1 MAQNTPTFR
10 KSVGSVAMTTTYNTI
25 VYDYY
30 PLVSIADRPILWDAR
45 YSQEWAS
52 GKVAYEHNDLLS
64 SGIGNKVIKIL
75 NQKILGGS
83 LIFKKG
89 KNTKTA
95 GDTVDFIREK
105 CMELDFD
112 SSVESVNLKRLAG
125 GSAYFV
131 LNPISSTG
139 EVTIDALGID
149 QAYVTFRGSKPVD
162 AKLFINFIDDNSG
175 KTISGGRYFIVE
187 HRYFK
192 DGQPYTMNRIF
203 KSVIPQWEGATSTFL
218 YGWKDDGKT
227 RANDVTDIFINGGN
241 QVSEA
246 VKQAIKD
253 SGLIFGYEFKLP
265 FKGLGVVHAKA
276 SATSLKHPNSKY
288 GDPVLASCFDLLWTY
303 DYAYSILSK
312 DLYTGRP
319 ITFLPD
325 TLNGNKLLENSLG
338 DSEYANLYYNRSLPF
353 PALFDDEFVKVPNYN
368 MDYQVPT
375 TVQYDIRAEKIRV
388 AMDTIASNI
397 AQCVGISPTQLIAE
411 THQVNE
417 TKTAF
422 EVQDETS
429 VANTNIMRKRRLLQ
443 TAINEVIDELCNFY
457 HKSPKDVIVCF
468 PPLEELNKTLM
479 ADYIVKL
486 RSVNGMS
493 DEMLVDLAYKELT
506 EAEKDEEVNK
516 IKQLKTEEKTV
527 IEKQN
532 LNGIDNNYRKSNE
545 ESEEI
550 VDEDKDTE
558 S

>member
-10 KSVGSVAMTTTYNTI
+10 NSVGSVAMTTTYNTI

-30 PLVSIADRPILWDAR
+30 PLVSIADRPIFWDAR
-45 YSQEWAS
+45 YAQEWAS
-52 GKVAYEHNDLLS
+52 GKVAYEHNKLLS

-75 NQKILGGS
+75 NQKILGGN

-89 KNTKTA
+89 KNTKSA
-95 GDTVDFIREK
+95 GETVDFIREK
-105 CMELDFD
+105 CSDLEFD
-112 SSVESVNLKRLAG
+112 TVVESVDLKRLAG

-131 LNPISSTG
+131 LNPTKDKT
-139 EVTIDALGID
+139 VTIDALGID
-149 QAYVTFRGSKPVD
+149 QAYVTFQGSKPVD

-175 KTISGGRYFIVE
+175 KSVGSARYFLIE

-192 DGQPYTMNRIF
+192 DGKPYTINKIY
-203 KSVIPQWEGATSTFL
+203 KATIPQWEGASSTFL
-218 YGWKDDGKT
+218 YGWKDDKSFD
-227 RANDVTDIFINGGN
+227 AQDVTDFFINDARAP
-241 QVSEA
+241 Q
-246 VKQAIKD
+246 KIKD
-253 SGLIFGYEFKLP
+253 IIQSSGLIFGYEFALP
-265 FKGLGVVHAKA
+265 FKGLGIVHAKA
-276 SATSLKHPNSKY
+276 SSTSLKHPNSKY
-288 GDPVLASCFDLLWTY
+288 GDPVLANCFDLLWTY

-319 ITFLPD
+319 LTFIPD
-325 TLNGNKLLENSLG
+325 TLNGNKLVESSLG
-338 DSEYANLYYNRSLPF
+338 DSEYANLYYNRSLPL
-353 PALFDDEFVKVPNYN
+353 PALFDDEFVKVPNYS

-375 TVQYDIRAEKIRV
+375 TVQYDIRAEKIRI
-388 AMDTIASNI
+388 ALDTIASNI

-429 VANTNIMRKRRLLQ
+429 VVNTNIIRKRQLLQ
-443 TAINEVIDELCNFY
+443 IAINEVIDELCLFY
-457 HKSPKDVIVCF
+457 NKSPKDVIVCF

-493 DEMLVDLAYKELT
+493 DEMLVNLAYKDLT
-506 EAEKDEEVNK
+506 EAEKEEEVKK
-516 IKQLKTEEKTV
+516 IKELKTEEKTF
-527 IEKQN
+527 IEKKN
-532 LNGIDNNYRKSNE
+532 LNGMDNNYRKSDDK

-550 VDEDKDTE
+550 VDEDKDFE